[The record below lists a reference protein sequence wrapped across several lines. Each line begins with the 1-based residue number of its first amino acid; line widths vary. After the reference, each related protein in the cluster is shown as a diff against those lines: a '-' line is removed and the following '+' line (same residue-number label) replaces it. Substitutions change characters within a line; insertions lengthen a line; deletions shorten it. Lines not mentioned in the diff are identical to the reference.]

1 MISKNAK
8 DSKEG
13 LDRIVGSAQL
23 AFAPAALRFM
33 GSARS
38 AFAPAALRL
47 ILEGMGMGKCYF
59 WL

>member
-23 AFAPAALRFM
+23 AFAPAALRLV
-33 GSARS
+33 GSAQS

-47 ILEGMGMGKCYF
+47 MLVIT
-59 WL
+59 